1 MPIYEF
7 QCQACGTVIEVL
19 QKVSDPHI
27 TDCEACGKAEMKK
40 KVTAAAF
47 RLSGAGWYET
57 DFKEGDKKK
66 NLTETK
72 SETKDQ
78 SAGDSA
84 KSGEATKSAEPSK
97 SPEGSKTSKEGSDK
111 STDKSSDKTS
121 TKTDSTSSSI
131 KSKDSTT
138 D

>member
-19 QKVSDPHI
+19 QKISDPHI

-72 SETKDQ
+72 ADNKDQ
-78 SAGDSA
+78 KTTGDS
-84 KSGEATKSAEPSK
+84 SSS
-97 SPEGSKTSKEGSDK
+97 EGSKSTENSK
-111 STDKSSDKTS
+111 STDSSKTS
-121 TKTDSTSSSI
+121 SESSSTSTEKPTTKVDSSAKPT
-131 KSKDSTT
+131 KSKET
-138 D
+138 